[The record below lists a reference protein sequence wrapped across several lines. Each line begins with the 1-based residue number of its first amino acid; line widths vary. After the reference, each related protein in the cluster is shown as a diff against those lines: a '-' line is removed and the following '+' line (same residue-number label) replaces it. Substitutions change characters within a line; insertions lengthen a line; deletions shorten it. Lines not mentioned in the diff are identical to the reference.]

1 MEIDYHYDYDDEY
14 HDVFT
19 SGLINIYPDFLMI
32 IRMVLPLNGEDKIIQ
47 VNVAFFRVHHYLE
60 FQYNIVFTQHS
71 KKNISMIYFTQHIS
85 NLDISI
91 I

>member
-1 MEIDYHYDYDDEY
+1 MDPNTRLIGAFFGAHAELMMEIDYHYDYEY

-47 VNVAFFRVHHYLE
+47 VNVAFFRVHPPNTPL
-60 FQYNIVFTQHS
+60 S
-71 KKNISMIYFTQHIS
+71 
-85 NLDISI
+85 
-91 I
+91 